1 MGYGFQLQ
9 LDKGT
14 GDLVLSGLKRLPRVT
29 AEEKVKQDLRILLRT
44 VKGEDIFN
52 PDFGFDVLKVVGAR
66 YNKKLV
72 DLEVRRA
79 LRLYPYLRSID
90 RLEISPP
97 NTDRQVKIDMAITLT
112 DDARLQ
118 IGVTV

>member
-9 LDKGT
+9 LDEDT
-14 GDLVLSGLKRLPRVT
+14 GDLVLSSLKRLPRVM

-44 VKGEDIFN
+44 VKGEDIFR

-97 NTDRQVKIDMAITLT
+97 DTDRRVQIDMAITLT

-118 IGVTV
+118 VGVTV